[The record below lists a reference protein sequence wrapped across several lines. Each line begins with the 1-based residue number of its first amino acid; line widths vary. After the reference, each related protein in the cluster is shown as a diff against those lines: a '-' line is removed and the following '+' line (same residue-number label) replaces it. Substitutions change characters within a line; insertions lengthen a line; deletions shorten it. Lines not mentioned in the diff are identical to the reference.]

1 MRDNWECAGSAFG
14 MVGELYWGPIMT
26 SGGLTNLA
34 RRLLHLWVR
43 TRTFPDTP
51 VGVDPARPVCYV
63 LRESWFSDHL
73 VLRDAVERAGLP
85 ASDQTLRIGKCRL
98 ASAEFSLTVGWRLF
112 GRARDIHGIPP
123 RLARLVEALEA
134 DASADVQI
142 VPVTVLWGRS
152 PKQQDGIVRAL
163 LAESWQRR
171 HPLGH
176 WLAVLIHGRH
186 THVHFGQQYSL
197 RALLTDVPE
206 PARAAKKAARV
217 LRAHFRRQREVA
229 IGPDVSHR
237 RTQVAALLAT
247 PEMRA
252 AIDAEAERRQIAPD
266 EARERARRH
275 VLAIASDY
283 SYSLMRAGEIFLTWV
298 WTRLFDGVE
307 VRNLDVLMR
316 VAPGQSI
323 VYLPCHRS
331 HIDYLLM
338 TYIIYRAGLTPP
350 HIAAGDNLDLPVLG
364 RILRGGG
371 GFFLRRSFKGD
382 PLYATVF
389 AEYLHRM
396 LAQGFPIEYFIEGGR
411 SRNGRMLPPKAGL
424 LAMTV
429 QSFLRGHER
438 PLVFVPIYLG
448 YEKLPEGASFVGEL
462 SGKPKERESLLG
474 LLSAVRVLRRHF
486 GKVYV
491 NFGEPLPLA
500 DWLDARHPGWRD
512 SAGEG
517 DWQRAEV
524 SSIAGELT
532 RRINDAALVNP
543 VNLVGLALLATPRA
557 TADVDALARQIE
569 HLQTLVDASRLAAPV
584 AGTDCIAA
592 AMKLAAVR
600 RVEHP
605 LGALIEADAHEAALL
620 AYFRNN
626 VLHLYALPAL
636 VACLIMQHGPLERRK
651 LQETVADLFGLM
663 RTSLY
668 LRLEEQ
674 DLPQAL
680 DEVLDRLASRDLI
693 ERAGEMLREPA
704 PNTLSRADLHW
715 LAEILRPQMERYL
728 LVLMVLRHAGSGH
741 LTRVELLDRS
751 VLLGQRLALMHAGTT
766 PEFADKPLFVALVDH
781 LLDNGILREDALKR
795 LGFGGELER
804 AATQAEALLT
814 PEVRELMLRLV

>member
-1 MRDNWECAGSAFG
+1 
-14 MVGELYWGPIMT
+14 MT
-26 SGGLTNLA
+26 SGGIMNLA

-43 TRTFPDTP
+43 LRTFPEVTIN
-51 VGVDPARPVCYV
+51 VDPARPVCYV
-63 LRESWFSDHL
+63 LRENWLTDHL
-73 VLRDAVERAGLP
+73 VLREAVARAGLP
-85 ASDQTLRIGKCRL
+85 AADQPLKLGKCRL

-112 GRARDIHGIPP
+112 GKARDIHGIPP
-123 RLARLVEALEA
+123 RLARLIEALAA
-134 DASADVQI
+134 DPTVDVQI
-142 VPVTVLWGRS
+142 VPVTVLWGRA
-152 PKQQDGIVRAL
+152 PKQQDGILRAL

-176 WLAVLIHGRH
+176 WLAVILHGRQ
-186 THVHFGQQYSL
+186 THVHFGQPYSL

-217 LRAHFRRQREVA
+217 LRAHFRRQRELA

-237 RTQVAALLAT
+237 HTQVEALLAT

-252 AIDAEAERRQIAPD
+252 AITAEAERHQIAPE
-266 EARERARRH
+266 EARDRARRH

-283 SYSLMRAGEIFLTWV
+283 SYNLMRAGELFLTWV

-307 VRNLDVLMR
+307 VRNLEALMR
-316 VAPGQSI
+316 VASGQSI

-338 TYIIYRAGLTPP
+338 TYVIFRAGLTPP
-350 HIAAGDNLDLPVLG
+350 HVAAGDNLDLPVLG

-396 LAQGFPIEYFIEGGR
+396 LALGFPIEYFIEGGR

-429 QSFLRGHER
+429 QSFLRWHER

-462 SGKPKERESLLG
+462 SGQPKQRESLLG

-500 DWLDARHPGWRD
+500 DWLEARHPDWR
-512 SAGEG
+512 STSNEG
-517 DWQRAEV
+517 DWQRAAV
-524 SSIAGELT
+524 GAIAGELT

-557 TADVDALARQIE
+557 TAAADALARQIE
-569 HLQTLVDASRLAAPV
+569 HLLALLDAVHLAAP
-584 AGTDCIAA
+584 ADGAACIAA
-592 AMKLAAVR
+592 ALKLAAVR

-626 VLHLYALPAL
+626 VLHLYALPTL
-636 VACLIMQHGPLERRK
+636 VACLIVQHGPLERAK
-651 LQETVADLFGLM
+651 LQETVADLFSLM

-668 LRLEEQ
+668 LRLEER

-680 DEVLDRLASRDLI
+680 DDVVARLVARGLI
-693 ERAGEMLREPA
+693 ERDGEVIREPA
-704 PNTLSRADLHW
+704 ANTLARADLHW
-715 LAEILRPQMERYL
+715 LAEILRPQMERYF

-741 LTRVELLDRS
+741 LTRVELLERS

-781 LLDNGILREDALKR
+781 LLDNGILHEDALKR

-804 AATQAEALLT
+804 AAVQAEALLA
-814 PEVRELMLRLV
+814 PDVRELMLRLSLE

>member
-1 MRDNWECAGSAFG
+1 M
-14 MVGELYWGPIMT
+14 
-26 SGGLTNLA
+26 NLA

-51 VGVDPARPVCYV
+51 VDVDPARPVCYV
-63 LRESWFSDHL
+63 LRENWLTDHL
-73 VLRDAVERAGLP
+73 VLREAVERAGLP
-85 ASDQTLRIGKCRL
+85 ASDQSLRIGKCRL
-98 ASAEFSLTVGWRLF
+98 VSAEFSLTVGWRLF

-123 RLARLVEALEA
+123 RLSRLIEALAA
-134 DASADVQI
+134 DSAADVQI

-176 WLAVLIHGRH
+176 WLAVLIHGRQ
-186 THVHFGQQYSL
+186 THVHFGQPYSL
-197 RALLTDVPE
+197 RALLKNMPD
-206 PARAAKKAARV
+206 PAQAAKKAARV
-217 LRAHFRRQREVA
+217 LRAHFRRQRELA

-237 RTQVAALLAT
+237 HTQVDALLAT
-247 PEMRA
+247 AELRA
-252 AIDAEAERRQIAPD
+252 AIEAEAERAKITHE
-266 EARERARRH
+266 EAQERARRH

-307 VRNLDVLMR
+307 VRNLDVLQR

-338 TYIIYRAGLTPP
+338 TYVIYRAGLTPP
-350 HIAAGDNLDLPVLG
+350 HVAAGDNLDLPVLG

-371 GFFLRRSFKGD
+371 GFFLRRTFKGD

-396 LAQGFPIEYFIEGGR
+396 LALGFPIEYFIEGGR
-411 SRNGRMLPPKAGL
+411 SRSGRMLPPKAGL

-462 SGKPKERESLLG
+462 SGKPKQRESWLG
-474 LLSAVRVLRRHF
+474 ILSAVRVLRRHF

-491 NFGEPLPLA
+491 NFGAPLPLA
-500 DWLDARHPGWRD
+500 DWLEARHPGWREG
-512 SAGEG
+512 AAEG

-524 SSIAGELT
+524 GAIADELT

-543 VNLVGLALLATPRA
+543 VNLVALALLATPRA
-557 TADVDALARQIE
+557 TAAADALARQIG
-569 HLQTLVDASRLAAPV
+569 HLRALIDPAHLATTDDATA
-584 AGTDCIAA
+584 CIAA
-592 AMKLAAVR
+592 ALKLAVVR
-600 RVEHP
+600 RVDHP

-626 VLHLYALPAL
+626 VLHLYALPTL
-636 VACLIMQHGPLERRK
+636 VACLIVQHGPLERAR
-651 LQETVADLFGLM
+651 LRETVADLFGLM

-668 LRLEEQ
+668 LRLDEV
-674 DLPQAL
+674 DLTPAL
-680 DEVLDRLASRDLI
+680 DAVLERLVACGLI
-693 ERAGEMLREPA
+693 VSAGGMLRDPGA
-704 PNTLSRADLHW
+704 NTVARADLHW
-715 LAEILRPQMERYL
+715 LAEILRPQMERYF

-751 VLLGQRLALMHAGTT
+751 VLLAQRLALMEAGKT
-766 PEFADKPLFVALVDH
+766 PEFADKPLFAALIGH
-781 LLDNGILREDALKR
+781 LVDNGILQEDALKR
-795 LGFGGELER
+795 LVFGVELER
-804 AATQAEALLT
+804 AATQAEALLV
-814 PEVRELMLRLV
+814 PDVRELMLRLTLE

>member
-1 MRDNWECAGSAFG
+1 
-14 MVGELYWGPIMT
+14 MT
-26 SGGLTNLA
+26 SGGIMNLA

-43 TRTFPDTP
+43 LRTFPDVTIN
-51 VGVDPARPVCYV
+51 VDPARPVCYV
-63 LRESWFSDHL
+63 LRENWLTDHL
-73 VLRDAVERAGLP
+73 VLREAVKRAGLP
-85 ASDQTLRIGKCRL
+85 AADQPLKLGKCRL

-112 GRARDIHGIPP
+112 GKARDIHGIPP
-123 RLARLVEALEA
+123 RLARLIEALAA
-134 DASADVQI
+134 DPTVDVQI
-142 VPVTVLWGRS
+142 VPVTVLWGRA
-152 PKQQDGIVRAL
+152 PKQQDGILRAL

-176 WLAVLIHGRH
+176 WLAVILHGRQ
-186 THVHFGQQYSL
+186 THVHFGQPYSL

-217 LRAHFRRQREVA
+217 LRAHFRRQRELA

-237 RTQVAALLAT
+237 HTQVEALLAT

-252 AIDAEAERRQIAPD
+252 AIAAEAERHQIAPE

-283 SYSLMRAGEIFLTWV
+283 SYNLMRAGELFLTWV

-307 VRNLDVLMR
+307 VRNLDALIR

-338 TYIIYRAGLTPP
+338 TYVIFRAGLTPP
-350 HIAAGDNLDLPVLG
+350 HVAAGDNLDLPVLG

-396 LAQGFPIEYFIEGGR
+396 LALGFPIEYFIEGGR

-429 QSFLRGHER
+429 QSFLRWHER

-462 SGKPKERESLLG
+462 SGQPKQRESLLG

-500 DWLDARHPGWRD
+500 DWLDARHPDWRST
-512 SAGEG
+512 SAEG
-517 DWQRAEV
+517 DWQRAAV
-524 SSIAGELT
+524 GTIANELT

-557 TADVDALARQIE
+557 TAAADALARQIE
-569 HLQTLVDASRLAAPV
+569 HLLALLDAVHLAAP
-584 AGTDCIAA
+584 ADGAACIAA
-592 AMKLAAVR
+592 ALKLAAVR

-626 VLHLYALPAL
+626 VLHLYALPTL
-636 VACLIMQHGPLERRK
+636 VACLIVQHGPLERSK
-651 LQETVADLFGLM
+651 LQETVADLFSLM

-668 LRLEEQ
+668 LRLEERE
-674 DLPQAL
+674 LPQAL
-680 DEVLDRLASRDLI
+680 DDVVARLVVRGLI
-693 ERAGEMLREPA
+693 ECDGEVIREPA
-704 PNTLSRADLHW
+704 ANTLARADLHW
-715 LAEILRPQMERYL
+715 LAEILRPQMERYF
-728 LVLMVLRHAGSGH
+728 LVLMVLRHAGSAR
-741 LTRVELLDRS
+741 LTRVELLERS

-781 LLDNGILREDALKR
+781 LLDNGILHEDALKR

-804 AATQAEALLT
+804 AAVQAEALLA
-814 PEVRELMLRLV
+814 PDVRELMLRLSLE

>member
-1 MRDNWECAGSAFG
+1 
-14 MVGELYWGPIMT
+14 MT
-26 SGGLTNLA
+26 SGGIMNLA

-43 TRTFPDTP
+43 LRTFPDVTIN
-51 VGVDPARPVCYV
+51 VDPARPVCYV
-63 LRESWFSDHL
+63 LRENWLTDHL
-73 VLRDAVERAGLP
+73 VLREAVARAGLP
-85 ASDQTLRIGKCRL
+85 VADQPLKLGKCRL

-112 GRARDIHGIPP
+112 GKARDIHGIPP
-123 RLARLVEALEA
+123 RLARLIEALA
-134 DASADVQI
+134 VDPSADVQI
-142 VPVTVLWGRS
+142 VPVTVLWGRA
-152 PKQQDGIVRAL
+152 PKQQDGILRAL

-176 WLAVLIHGRH
+176 WLAVVLHGRQ
-186 THVHFGQQYSL
+186 THVHFGQPYSL
-197 RALLTDVPE
+197 RALLTDVPD

-217 LRAHFRRQREVA
+217 LRAHFRRQRELA

-237 RTQVAALLAT
+237 HTQVEALLAT

-252 AIDAEAERRQIAPD
+252 AITAEAERHQIAPE
-266 EARERARRH
+266 EARDRARRH

-283 SYSLMRAGEIFLTWV
+283 SYNLMRAGELFLTWV

-307 VRNLDVLMR
+307 VRNLDALMR

-338 TYIIYRAGLTPP
+338 TYVIFRAGLTPP
-350 HIAAGDNLDLPVLG
+350 HVAAGDNLDLPVLG

-396 LAQGFPIEYFIEGGR
+396 LALGFPIEYFIEGGR

-429 QSFLRGHER
+429 QSFLRWHER

-462 SGKPKERESLLG
+462 SGQPKQRESLLG

-500 DWLDARHPGWRD
+500 DWLEARHPDWR
-512 SAGEG
+512 STSNEG
-517 DWQRAEV
+517 DWQRAAV
-524 SSIAGELT
+524 GAIAGELT

-557 TADVDALARQIE
+557 TAAADALARQIE
-569 HLQTLVDASRLAAPV
+569 HLLALLDVVHLAAP
-584 AGTDCIAA
+584 ADGSACIAA
-592 AMKLAAVR
+592 ALKLAAVR

-626 VLHLYALPAL
+626 VLHLYALPTL
-636 VACLIMQHGPLERRK
+636 VACLIVQHGPLERAK

-668 LRLEEQ
+668 LRLEER

-680 DEVLDRLASRDLI
+680 DDVVARLVARGLI
-693 ERAGEMLREPA
+693 ERDGEVIREPA
-704 PNTLSRADLHW
+704 ANTLVRADLHW
-715 LAEILRPQMERYL
+715 LAEILRPQMERYF

-741 LTRVELLDRS
+741 LTRVELLERS

-781 LLDNGILREDALKR
+781 LLDNGILHEDALKR

-804 AATQAEALLT
+804 AAAQAEALLA
-814 PEVRELMLRLV
+814 PDVRELMLRLSLE

>member
-1 MRDNWECAGSAFG
+1 
-14 MVGELYWGPIMT
+14 MT
-26 SGGLTNLA
+26 TGGLTNLA
-34 RRLLHLWVR
+34 QRLLHLWVR
-43 TRTFPDTP
+43 MRTFPETP

-63 LRESWFSDHL
+63 LRENWFSDHL
-73 VLRDAVERAGLP
+73 VLREAVGRAGLP
-85 ASDQTLRIGKCRL
+85 ASGQSLHIGNCRL

-112 GRARDIHGIPP
+112 AKARDIHGIPP
-123 RLARLVEALEA
+123 RLKRLIEALA
-134 DASADVQI
+134 TDPAADVQI

-186 THVHFGQQYSL
+186 THVHFGQPYSL
-197 RALLTDVPE
+197 RALLADVPE

-217 LRAHFRRQREVA
+217 LRAHFRRQRELA

-237 RTQVAALLAT
+237 HTQVEALLAT

-252 AIDAEAERRQIAPD
+252 AIAAEAERHQIAP
-266 EARERARRH
+266 EAARERARRH

-307 VRNLDVLMR
+307 VRNIDALMR

-350 HIAAGDNLDLPVLG
+350 HIAAGDNLDLPILG

-411 SRNGRMLPPKAGL
+411 SRSGRMLSPKAGL

-429 QSFLRGHER
+429 QSFLRRHER

-462 SGKPKERESLLG
+462 SGQPKQRESLLG

-500 DWLDARHPGWRD
+500 DWLDARHPGWR
-512 SAGEG
+512 STACEG
-517 DWQRAEV
+517 DWQRVTAAA
-524 SSIAGELT
+524 IAGELT

-543 VNLVGLALLATPRA
+543 VNLVGLALLATPHA
-557 TADVDALARQIE
+557 SAEANALTRQIE
-569 HLQTLVDASRLAAPV
+569 HLQALVDPARLAAPA

-592 AMKLAAVR
+592 ALKLAAVR
-600 RVEHP
+600 RVEQP
-605 LGALIEADAHEAALL
+605 NGALIEADAHEAALL

-636 VACLIMQHGPLERRK
+636 LTSLVLQHGTLAESR
-651 LQETVADLFGLM
+651 LGDLVAGTLGLLHDSLF
-663 RTSLY
+663 
-668 LRLEEQ
+668 LRLDEP

-680 DEVLDRLASRDLI
+680 MDALARLATRGLV
-693 ERAGEMLREPA
+693 LREAGMVSVPPEGSA
-704 PNTLSRADLHW
+704 ARDE
-715 LAEILRPQMERYL
+715 LAWVGEIVRPLLAAGALR
-728 LVLMVLRHAGSGH
+728 
-741 LTRVELLDRS
+741 
-751 VLLGQRLALMHAGTT
+751 
-766 PEFADKPLFVALVDH
+766 
-781 LLDNGILREDALKR
+781 
-795 LGFGGELER
+795 
-804 AATQAEALLT
+804 
-814 PEVRELMLRLV
+814 

>member
-1 MRDNWECAGSAFG
+1 
-14 MVGELYWGPIMT
+14 MT
-26 SGGLTNLA
+26 SGSLMNLA

-43 TRTFPDTP
+43 MRMFPESP
-51 VGVDPARPVCYV
+51 VGIDTVRPICYV
-63 LRESWFSDHL
+63 LRENWLTDHL
-73 VLRDAVERAGLP
+73 VLREAVERAGLP
-85 ASDQTLRIGKCRL
+85 ASDQPLRVGKCRL

-123 RLARLVEALEA
+123 RLSRLVEALAA
-134 DASADVQI
+134 DPAADVQI

-176 WLAVLIHGRH
+176 WLAVLIHGRQ
-186 THVHFGQQYSL
+186 THVHFGQPYSL
-197 RALLTDVPE
+197 RALLTDMPD
-206 PARAAKKAARV
+206 PAQAAKKAARV
-217 LRAHFRRQREVA
+217 LRAHFRRQRELA

-237 RTQVAALLAT
+237 HTQVAALLAT
-247 PEMRA
+247 AEVRT
-252 AIDAEAERRQIAPD
+252 AIDAEAERAKITHQ

-307 VRNLDVLMR
+307 VRNLDALQR

-338 TYIIYRAGLTPP
+338 TYVIYRAGLTPP
-350 HIAAGDNLDLPVLG
+350 HVAAGDNLDLPVLG

-371 GFFLRRSFKGD
+371 GFFLRRTFKGD

-411 SRNGRMLPPKAGL
+411 SRSGRMLPPKAGL

-429 QSFLRGHER
+429 QSFLRWHER

-462 SGKPKERESLLG
+462 SGKPKQRESWLG
-474 LLSAVRVLRRHF
+474 ILSAVRVLRRHF

-500 DWLDARHPGWRD
+500 DWLDARHPGWREG
-512 SAGEG
+512 AGEG

-524 SSIAGELT
+524 GAIADELT
-532 RRINDAALVNP
+532 RRINDAVLVNP
-543 VNLVGLALLATPRA
+543 VNLVALALLATPRA
-557 TADVDALARQIE
+557 TAAADALARQIG
-569 HLQTLVDASRLAAPV
+569 HLRALIDPAHLATADDAAA
-584 AGTDCIAA
+584 CIAA
-592 AMKLAAVR
+592 ALRLAVVR
-600 RVEHP
+600 RVDHP

-626 VLHLYALPAL
+626 VLHLYALPTL
-636 VACLIMQHGPLERRK
+636 VACLIVQHGPLERAR
-651 LQETVADLFGLM
+651 LRGTVADLFGLM

-668 LRLEEQ
+668 LRVDEAELT
-674 DLPQAL
+674 QAL
-680 DEVLDRLASRDLI
+680 DAVLERLTACGLI
-693 ERAGEMLREPA
+693 ERTGDTLRDPGA
-704 PNTLSRADLHW
+704 NTVARADLHW
-715 LAEILRPQMERYL
+715 LAEILRPQMERYF

-741 LTRVELLDRS
+741 LTRVEVLDRS
-751 VLLGQRLALMHAGTT
+751 VLLAQRLALMEAGRT
-766 PEFADKPLFVALVDH
+766 PEFADKPLFAALIGH
-781 LLDNGILREDALKR
+781 LVDNGILQEDALKR
-795 LGFGGELER
+795 LLFDAELER
-804 AATQAEALLT
+804 AAAQAEALLA
-814 PEVRELMLRLV
+814 PDVRELMLRLTLE

>member
-1 MRDNWECAGSAFG
+1 
-14 MVGELYWGPIMT
+14 MT
-26 SGGLTNLA
+26 SGGIMNLA

-43 TRTFPDTP
+43 LRTFPDVTIN
-51 VGVDPARPVCYV
+51 VDPARPVCYV
-63 LRESWFSDHL
+63 LRENWLTDHL
-73 VLRDAVERAGLP
+73 VLREAVARAGLP
-85 ASDQTLRIGKCRL
+85 AADQPLKLGKCRL

-112 GRARDIHGIPP
+112 GKARDIHGIPP
-123 RLARLVEALEA
+123 RLARLIEALAA
-134 DASADVQI
+134 DPTADVQI
-142 VPVTVLWGRS
+142 VPVTVLWGRA
-152 PKQQDGIVRAL
+152 PKQQDGILRAL

-176 WLAVLIHGRH
+176 WLAVLLHGRQ
-186 THVHFGQQYSL
+186 THVHFGQPYSL
-197 RALLTDVPE
+197 RALLTDLPD

-217 LRAHFRRQREVA
+217 LRAHFRRQRELA

-237 RTQVAALLAT
+237 HTQVAALLAT

-252 AIDAEAERRQIAPD
+252 AITAEAERHQIAPE

-283 SYSLMRAGEIFLTWV
+283 SYNLMRAGELFLTWV

-307 VRNLDVLMR
+307 VRNLDALLR

-338 TYIIYRAGLTPP
+338 TYVIFRAGLTPP
-350 HIAAGDNLDLPVLG
+350 HVAAGDNLDLPILG

-429 QSFLRGHER
+429 QSFLRWHER

-462 SGKPKERESLLG
+462 SGQPKQRESLLG

-500 DWLDARHPGWRD
+500 DWLDARHPDWRSISNED
-512 SAGEG
+512 
-517 DWQRAEV
+517 DWQRAAV
-524 SSIAGELT
+524 GTIANELT
-532 RRINDAALVNP
+532 RRINAAALVNP

-557 TADVDALARQIE
+557 TAAADTLARQIE
-569 HLQTLVDASRLAAPV
+569 HLLALLDAVHLAAP
-584 AGTDCIAA
+584 ADGAACIAA
-592 AMKLAAVR
+592 ALKLAAVR

-626 VLHLYALPAL
+626 VLHLYALPTL
-636 VACLIMQHGPLERRK
+636 VACLIVQHGPLERAK
-651 LQETVADLFGLM
+651 LLETVADLFSLM

-668 LRLEEQ
+668 LRLEER
-674 DLPQAL
+674 DLPRAL
-680 DEVLDRLASRDLI
+680 DDVVARLVARGLI
-693 ERAGEMLREPA
+693 ERDGEVMREPA
-704 PNTLSRADLHW
+704 ANTLARADLHW
-715 LAEILRPQMERYL
+715 LAEILRPQMERYF

-741 LTRVELLDRS
+741 LTRVELLERS

-781 LLDNGILREDALKR
+781 LLGNGILHEDALQR

-804 AATQAEALLT
+804 AAAQAEALLT
-814 PEVRELMLRLV
+814 PEVRELMLRLI

>member
-1 MRDNWECAGSAFG
+1 M
-14 MVGELYWGPIMT
+14 
-26 SGGLTNLA
+26 NLA

-43 TRTFPDTP
+43 LRTYPDTP

-63 LRESWFSDHL
+63 LRENWLTDHL
-73 VLRDAVERAGLP
+73 VLREAVARAGLP
-85 ASDQTLRIGKCRL
+85 AADQPLRLGRCRL
-98 ASAEFSLTVGWRLF
+98 ASAEFALTAGWRLF
-112 GRARDIHGIPP
+112 GRARDIHGVPP
-123 RLARLVEALEA
+123 RLKRLIEALGA
-134 DASADVQI
+134 DAAADVQI
-142 VPVTVLWGRS
+142 VPVTVLWGRA
-152 PKQQDGIVRAL
+152 PKQQDGILRAL

-171 HPLGH
+171 QPLGH
-176 WLAVLIHGRH
+176 WLAVLIHGRQ
-186 THVHFGQQYSL
+186 THVHFGQPYSL
-197 RALLTDVPE
+197 RAMLTDVAD

-217 LRAHFRRQREVA
+217 LRGHFRRQRELA

-237 RTQVAALLAT
+237 HTQVESLLAT

-252 AIDAEAERRQIAPD
+252 AIDAEAERRRISA
-266 EARERARRH
+266 EAARERARRH

-283 SYSLMRAGEIFLTWV
+283 SYGVMRAGEIFLTWV

-316 VAPGQSI
+316 VAPGQSVI
-323 VYLPCHRS
+323 YLPCHRS

-338 TYIIYRAGLTPP
+338 SYVIYRAGLSPP
-350 HIAAGDNLDLPVLG
+350 HIAAGENLDLPLLG

-371 GFFLRRSFKGD
+371 AFFLRRTFKGD

-429 QSFLRGHER
+429 QSFVRRHER

-448 YEKLPEGASFVGEL
+448 YEKLPEGASFVDEL
-462 SGKPKERESLLG
+462 SGKPKERESWLG

-500 DWLDARHPGWRD
+500 DWLDARHPGWREN
-512 SAGEG
+512 AGEG

-524 SSIAGELT
+524 GSIAGELT
-532 RRINDAALVNP
+532 RRINDAALANP

-569 HLQTLVDASRLAAPV
+569 HLQALVDTVHLAAPTEG
-584 AGTDCIAA
+584 AACIAA
-592 AMKLAAVR
+592 ALKLTAVR

-605 LGALIEADAHEAALL
+605 LGALIEADTHEAALL

-636 VACLIMQHGPLERRK
+636 VACLIMQHGPLERMK

-668 LRLEEQ
+668 LRLEERE
-674 DLPQAL
+674 LPQAL
-680 DEVLDRLASRDLI
+680 DDIVTRLVARGLI
-693 ERAGEMLREPA
+693 ECAGEMVCEPA
-704 PNTLSRADLHW
+704 ANTLARNDLHW
-715 LAEILRPQMERYL
+715 LAEILRPQMERYF

-751 VLLGQRLALMHAGTT
+751 VLLGQRLALMHAGKT

-781 LLDNGILREDALKR
+781 LLDNGILHEDALKR
-795 LGFGGELER
+795 LGFGSELER
-804 AATQAEALLT
+804 AAAQAEALLT
-814 PEVRELMLRLV
+814 PEVRELMQRLV

>member
-1 MRDNWECAGSAFG
+1 
-14 MVGELYWGPIMT
+14 MT
-26 SGGLTNLA
+26 SGGIMNLA
-34 RRLLHLWVR
+34 RRLLHMWVR
-43 TRTFPDTP
+43 ERTFPDVTIN
-51 VGVDPARPVCYV
+51 VDPARPVCYV
-63 LRESWFSDHL
+63 LRENWLTDHL
-73 VLRDAVERAGLP
+73 VLREAVARAGLP
-85 ASDQTLRIGKCRL
+85 AADQPLKLGKCRL

-112 GRARDIHGIPP
+112 GKARDIHGIPP
-123 RLARLVEALEA
+123 RLARLIEALAA
-134 DASADVQI
+134 DPSADVQI
-142 VPVTVLWGRS
+142 VPVTVLWGRA
-152 PKQQDGIVRAL
+152 PKQQDGILRAL

-176 WLAVLIHGRH
+176 WLAVLLHGRQ
-186 THVHFGQQYSL
+186 THVHFGQPYSL
-197 RALLTDVPE
+197 RALLTDVPD

-217 LRAHFRRQREVA
+217 LRAHFRRQRELA

-237 RTQVAALLAT
+237 HTQVAALLAT

-252 AIDAEAERRQIAPD
+252 AIAAEADRHRIAPE

-283 SYSLMRAGEIFLTWV
+283 SYNLMRAGELFLTWV

-307 VRNLDVLMR
+307 VRNLDALMR

-338 TYIIYRAGLTPP
+338 TYVIFRAGLTPP
-350 HIAAGDNLDLPVLG
+350 HVAAGDNLDLPVLG

-429 QSFLRGHER
+429 QSFLRWHER

-462 SGKPKERESLLG
+462 SGQPKQRESLLG

-500 DWLDARHPGWRD
+500 DWLDAHHPDWR
-512 SAGEG
+512 SISNEG
-517 DWQRAEV
+517 DWQRAAV
-524 SSIAGELT
+524 GAIANELT
-532 RRINDAALVNP
+532 RRINAAALVNP

-557 TADVDALARQIE
+557 TAAADALARQIE
-569 HLQTLVDASRLAAPV
+569 HLLALLDAVHCAAP
-584 AGTDCIAA
+584 ATGAACIAA
-592 AMKLAAVR
+592 ASKLAAVR

-605 LGALIEADAHEAALL
+605 LGALIEADAHAAALL

-626 VLHLYALPAL
+626 VLHLYALPTL
-636 VACLIMQHGPLERRK
+636 VACLIVQHGPLERSK
-651 LQETVADLFGLM
+651 LLETVADLFSLM

-668 LRLEEQ
+668 LRLEER
-674 DLPQAL
+674 DLPLAL
-680 DEVLDRLASRDLI
+680 DDVVARLEARGLIGRD
-693 ERAGEMLREPA
+693 GEMMREPA
-704 PNTLSRADLHW
+704 ANTLARADLHW
-715 LAEILRPQMERYL
+715 LAEILRPQMERYF
-728 LVLMVLRHAGSGH
+728 LVLMVLRHAGSAH

-781 LLDNGILREDALKR
+781 LLGNSILHEDALQR

-804 AATQAEALLT
+804 AATQAEALLA
-814 PEVRELMLRLV
+814 PDVRELMLRLSLE